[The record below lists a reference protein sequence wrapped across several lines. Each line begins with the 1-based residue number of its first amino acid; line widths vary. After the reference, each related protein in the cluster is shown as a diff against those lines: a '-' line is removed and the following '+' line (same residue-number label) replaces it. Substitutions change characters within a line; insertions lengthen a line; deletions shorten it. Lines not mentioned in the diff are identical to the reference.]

1 MIYLA
6 EASPHIQ
13 AIYDAR
19 VAAYAVWKIIL
30 EVKTFIS
37 FVLLFVDIFILL

>member
-1 MIYLA
+1 MVYLA

-19 VAAYAVWKIIL
+19 VAAYAVWNIIS
-30 EVKTFIS
+30 EVKTFVS
-37 FVLLFVDIFILL
+37 FVC